1 MTMVSVTTNHSN
13 VDVLSLEVWCEA
25 HLVAFFISSS
35 KTTKNKTAEM
45 ILVAFTCK
53 SSRRSH
59 GVWGTF
65 LRGDF
70 SAL

>member
-13 VDVLSLEVWCEA
+13 VDVLSLEDWCEV